1 MDWRFRSIIDALK
14 ALIGAAPSF
23 FGLGFILPTAN
34 GDVLRWCL
42 SNGLRLVQPFTPM
55 GIGEYQEPAGPY
67 MPSIL
72 Y

>member
-1 MDWRFRSIIDALK
+1 MNVVLREPTGEDA
-14 ALIGAAPSF
+14 AE
-23 FGLGFILPTAN
+23 LGRIVFDATN

-42 SNGLRLVQPFTPM
+42 SNGLRLVQPLTLM
-55 GIGEYQEPAGPY
+55 TIGEYQEPAGPY

>member
-1 MDWRFRSIIDALK
+1 M
-14 ALIGAAPSF
+14 
-23 FGLGFILPTAN
+23 PTAN

-42 SNGLRLVQPFTPM
+42 SNGLRLVQPLTLM
-55 GIGEYQEPAGPY
+55 TIGEYQEPAGPY